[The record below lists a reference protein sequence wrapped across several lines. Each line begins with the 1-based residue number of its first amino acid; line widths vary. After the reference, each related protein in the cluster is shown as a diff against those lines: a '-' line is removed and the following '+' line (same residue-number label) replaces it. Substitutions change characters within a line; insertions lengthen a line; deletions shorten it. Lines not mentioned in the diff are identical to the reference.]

1 MFISI
6 NKISSLT
13 EIMLKGNTLSDKR
26 LKKLVENERTL
37 SRQVLDY
44 IRQHCSKQSGATG
57 KGKKGKKGKNSK
69 ENKDEVCCRN
79 SKVYKTEFINLECQ
93 K

>member
-1 MFISI
+1 
-6 NKISSLT
+6 
-13 EIMLKGNTLSDKR
+13 MLKGNALSDKR

-57 KGKKGKKGKNSK
+57 KGKKGKKGKNAK
-69 ENKDEVCCRN
+69 ENKEEVWCR
-79 SKVYKTEFINLECQ
+79 SFKVNIIIISLLNIANICNLN
-93 K
+93 